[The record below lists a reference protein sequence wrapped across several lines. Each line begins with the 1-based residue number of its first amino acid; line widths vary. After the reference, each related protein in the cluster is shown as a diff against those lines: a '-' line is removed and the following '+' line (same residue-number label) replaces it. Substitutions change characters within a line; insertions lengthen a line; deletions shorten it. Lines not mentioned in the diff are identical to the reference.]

1 MRSRISK
8 TLSCPNLQSFPLWH
22 YRNYYLVCKLITK
35 IFWASHTPST
45 VCSEWASE
53 VPVKKVDAAS
63 DAPLYTTVESKKKD
77 ASLVVGQSTIGGSVK
92 PKYR

>member
-1 MRSRISK
+1 
-8 TLSCPNLQSFPLWH
+8 
-22 YRNYYLVCKLITK
+22 
-35 IFWASHTPST
+35 
-45 VCSEWASE
+45 